1 MIDSLCQRYSC
12 LPSQLLKEDTSMLYR
27 LALIS
32 MAGGDQTP
40 AKAKAKA
47 HGPSMPDYED
57 LLANISTALPEGE
70 LIG

>member
-1 MIDSLCQRYSC
+1 
-12 LPSQLLKEDTSMLYR
+12 MLYR